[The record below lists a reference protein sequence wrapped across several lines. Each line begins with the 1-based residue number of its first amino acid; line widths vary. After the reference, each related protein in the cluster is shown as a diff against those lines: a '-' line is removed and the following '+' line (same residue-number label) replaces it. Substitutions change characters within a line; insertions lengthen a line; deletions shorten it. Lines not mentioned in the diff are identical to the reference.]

1 MEGFMQGAL
10 CTGVSMSTLSISPH
24 LRLDEE
30 QARAVFAKVNC
41 VVTAGAG
48 AGKTTTLA
56 ARYVHL
62 VMDKKIPVE
71 RILALTFTRKAAA
84 EMYGRIYGELSKL
97 ASSEMADSWASA
109 QLANFSNA
117 QITTL
122 DAFCARIVR
131 EAARDFGYTPDFS
144 IDEEQVSDLV
154 QTLAR
159 DFVRENAQ
167 QAGLLELLL
176 AHPLDS
182 VADDL
187 FADVA
192 QRYVT
197 PQALLTKQF
206 EPMKA
211 NMRLLV
217 TQTLQVLIARMRE
230 LSNSIVK
237 EAAKSSQH
245 NKDCTAAIV
254 AAHAFES
261 WAATAQ
267 QECSSLQLDAALAP
281 ILQLE
286 MRSYKKT
293 DDEQAIK
300 EAAST
305 LRDLGH
311 NIKDLREFEDFLP
324 VYNDIIDRLDEFA
337 LICAQAK
344 RAADVMDYKDLGI
357 CAVETLKRR
366 KDLRQEWKNGIDSI
380 LIDEFQDNNDLQ
392 RDLLFLLA
400 ERTDVVNEGI
410 PKKQSLAQDKLF
422 FVGDEKQS
430 IYRFRGADVS
440 VFKRLA
446 QDLDDSVQE
455 DSASLAGEPVSHN
468 LTIATNYRSSSRLID
483 FFNSFFSYALPVH
496 FEQKT
501 KSKKKQHAQDLIEYL
516 FQKENL
522 SDYFAHYVAMHPPKP
537 EPVLDNEQGSTD
549 TGAQADNIPES
560 QITYYYLNTPQDS
573 DDESDGDSDDGN
585 DAGDTTLAESDDPTP
600 ADDNLSAK
608 RDELLDADDNLAL
621 EIARFIRNSVGKLAV
636 RGSDGLARYE
646 DFAIL
651 LRATTNQS
659 KLEKYL
665 RLLDIPFE
673 SQSQRSLFEESAA
686 KDLYYLLR
694 LFEDP
699 ADKFAFAAVLRS
711 PLCRISDEGFLTLM
725 TAYDED
731 CKRATAEDLFE
742 QTFDLA
748 NYDKQVLQRASSF
761 YKALSQKV
769 TICSVA
775 EVALYAWHFSGIRLD
790 IASRSESSF
799 YLEQFD
805 HLFEIAANIDDK
817 GGDLSDFLAALR
829 PFIEGKRGDFESS
842 AVQRHRQH
850 GVQIMTIHKAKGLEF
865 PIVIIPWVESAGL
878 NSRTT
883 KLWHMLPEGLTI
895 DIKPYDMP
903 DAKSHNVFF
912 DINRELELQKEE
924 AEIRRLLYVAC
935 TRAKDHLFFF
945 GKRMK
950 NEPTSRAFMAYLEGY
965 CEQQTTEQIKKV
977 YLEPSAIGDV
987 GKVQKHKQGAVVGD
1001 FLAAYKKSS
1010 IVSVPQGRIRTSAVA
1025 LNAAASAQA
1034 SGGAQMQ
1041 GEAQMLGGPQPLGGA
1056 QATNGWQGSAAA
1068 QMAAAGRMPF
1078 DVPIPPDRFG
1088 TLCHDAVEWG
1098 ILHQLQAEQ
1107 IGEIEASL
1115 VRPSAET
1122 VLEKGAGEQGVGPD
1136 GWRAGEQ
1143 GAGPDG
1149 LSSGPGKS
1157 GAGFEPGPGELGSG
1171 SDFWSEF
1178 APSRAVAKGLE
1189 SEPLARALALAIQ
1202 LAQGFLG
1209 SEYWKQARALGCA
1222 CTIKTE
1228 KPFLLKVDDMV
1239 VEGRMDLFVEKTDAI
1254 DIIDFKSDAVQ
1265 DSARYAVQLE
1275 LYRRAAQKFAPGKP
1289 VRLGIFWLRTAELAW
1304 LQSEIGDALLA
1315 AALREIRGE
1324 AAVGGV

>member
-1 MEGFMQGAL
+1 MTAL
-10 CTGVSMSTLSISPH
+10 SHTPH
-24 LRLDEE
+24 MRLDEE

-84 EMYGRIYGELSKL
+84 EMYGRIYGELSKV
-97 ASSEMADSWASA
+97 ASSDKVDSWAST

-144 IDEEQVSDLV
+144 IDEEQTSDLI

-159 DFVRENAQ
+159 DFVRKSAQ
-167 QAGLLELLL
+167 KQGLSQLLL

-197 PQALLTKQF
+197 PQALLAKQF

-217 TQTLQVLIARMRE
+217 TQTLQVLLARMLE

-237 EAAKSSQH
+237 EAAKSNQH
-245 NKDCTAAIV
+245 NKDCVAAI
-254 AAHAFES
+254 AAARGFES
-261 WAATAQ
+261 WAATAP
-267 QECSSLQLDAALAP
+267 QERNSLQLDAALTP

-293 DDEQAIK
+293 DDEQTIK

-311 NIKDLREFEDFLP
+311 NVKDLREFEDFLP
-324 VYNDIIDRLDEFA
+324 VYNEIIDRLDEFA
-337 LICAQAK
+337 SMCAHTKQSAN
-344 RAADVMDYKDLGI
+344 VMDYKDLGI

-366 KDLRQEWKNGIDSI
+366 KDLRQKWKNGIDSI

-392 RDLLFLLA
+392 RNLLFLLA
-400 ERTDVVNEGI
+400 ERPDVVSEGI
-410 PKKQSLAQDKLF
+410 PKKQSLAPDKLF

-446 QDLDDSVQE
+446 QDLDDTTPE
-455 DSASLAGEPVSHN
+455 DRARLDGEAVSHN

-483 FFNSFFSYALPVH
+483 FFNSFFSFALPVH
-496 FEQKT
+496 FEQNT
-501 KSKKKQHAQDLIEYL
+501 KSKKKQHAQDLAEYL

-522 SDYFAHYVAMHPPKP
+522 SDYFAHYVAMHSPQT
-537 EPVLDNEQGSTD
+537 ESALDNDQRRAD
-549 TGAQADNIPES
+549 TGVQADGIPES
-560 QITYYYLNTPQDS
+560 QITYFYLNTPQDS
-573 DDESDGDSDDGN
+573 DDENDDDSDDNGN
-585 DAGDTTLAESDDPTP
+585 TAGDATFAENEHPLPAGDD
-600 ADDNLSAK
+600 LSAK
-608 RDELLDADDNLAL
+608 REDLLDANDNLAL

-636 RGSDGLARYE
+636 RGSDRPARYE

-659 KLEKYL
+659 RLEKYL
-665 RLLDIPFE
+665 RLFDIPFE

-694 LFEDP
+694 LLEDP
-699 ADKFAFAAVLRS
+699 TDKFAFAAVLRS
-711 PLCRISDEGFLTLM
+711 PLCRISNEGFLTLM

-731 CKRATAEDLFE
+731 CKRATAQELFE
-742 QTFDLA
+742 QEFDLA
-748 NYDKQVLQRASSF
+748 DYDKQVLQRASSF
-761 YKALSQKV
+761 YKALSQKATV
-769 TICSVA
+769 CSVA
-775 EVALYAWHFSGIRLD
+775 EAVLYTWHFSGIRLD
-790 IASRSESSF
+790 IAWRSESSF

-817 GGDLSDFLAALR
+817 GGNLGDFLAALR
-829 PFIEGKRGDFESS
+829 PFIEGERGDFESS
-842 AVQRHRQH
+842 AVKRHRQH

-865 PIVIIPWVESAGL
+865 PIVIIPWVESAGR

-912 DINRELELQKEE
+912 EINRELESQKEE

-950 NEPTSRAFMAYLEGY
+950 NEPTPKTFMAYLEGY
-965 CEQQTTEQIKKV
+965 CAQQTTEQIKKV
-977 YLEPSAIGDV
+977 DLAPSATGDV
-987 GKVQKHKQGAVVGD
+987 YNLQKHTRPAVVGD
-1001 FLAAYKKSS
+1001 FLAAYKNSS
-1010 IVSVPQGRIRTSAVA
+1010 VISVPQGRLRTSAVA

-1034 SGGAQMQ
+1034 TGGAQTY
-1041 GEAQMLGGPQPLGGA
+1041 GNT
-1056 QATNGWQGSAAA
+1056 QAPPFWQGAARA
-1068 QMAAAGRMPF
+1068 QVEAPGRMPL

-1107 IGEIEASL
+1107 LRGIEASL
-1115 VRPSAET
+1115 FRPSPEPA
-1122 VLEKGAGEQGVGPD
+1122 L
-1136 GWRAGEQ
+1136 EQ
-1143 GAGPDG
+1143 GAD
-1149 LSSGPGKS
+1149 SG
-1157 GAGFEPGPGELGSG
+1157 
-1171 SDFWSEF
+1171 FWSGF
-1178 APSRAVAKGLE
+1178 APGRAVAKGLE
-1189 SEPLARALALAIQ
+1189 SEPLAHAVALAVQ

-1209 SEYWKQARALGCA
+1209 SEYWRQARAMGCA
-1222 CTIKTE
+1222 YTITTE

-1239 VEGRMDLFVEKTDAI
+1239 VEGRMDLFVEKPDAI

-1265 DSARYAVQLE
+1265 ESARYGVQLE
-1275 LYRRAAQKFAPGKP
+1275 LYRRAAQKFAPGKQ

-1324 AAVGGV
+1324 AAVGGM

>member
-1 MEGFMQGAL
+1 MRCLPVEGLMQGAL
-10 CTGVSMSTLSISPH
+10 CAGVSMTTFIHIPH
-24 LRLDEE
+24 MRLDEE
-30 QARAVFAKVNC
+30 QARAVSAKVNC

-84 EMYGRIYGELSKL
+84 EMYGRIYAELSRL
-97 ASSEMADSWASA
+97 ASLDDADSWAST

-122 DAFCARIVR
+122 DSFCARIVR

-144 IDEEQVSDLV
+144 IDEEQASDLI

-167 QAGLLELLL
+167 KPGLSELLL

-217 TQTLQVLIARMRE
+217 TQTFQALIARMLE
-230 LSNSIVK
+230 LSKSIVK
-237 EAAKSSQH
+237 EAVKSSQH
-245 NKDCTAAIV
+245 NKDCTAAII
-254 AAHAFES
+254 AASGFES
-261 WAATAQ
+261 WAATEP
-267 QECSSLQLDAALAP
+267 QEGSFPQLDAALTP

-311 NIKDLREFEDFLP
+311 NVQDLREFEDFLP

-344 RAADVMDYKDLGI
+344 RSADVMDYKDLGI
-357 CAVETLKRR
+357 CAVQTLKRR
-366 KDLRQEWKNGIDSI
+366 KDLRQKWKNGIDSI

-400 ERTDVVNEGI
+400 ERTDVVSEDI

-446 QDLDDSVQE
+446 QDLDDSVQK

-501 KSKKKQHAQDLIEYL
+501 KSKKKQHAQDLTEYL

-522 SDYFAHYVAMHPPKP
+522 SDYFADYVAMHSPKTKP
-537 EPVLDNEQGSTD
+537 ILGNEQGHAD
-549 TGAQADNIPES
+549 TNAYADLLPES
-560 QITYYYLNTPQDS
+560 QIAYFYLNTHQDS
-573 DDESDGDSDDGN
+573 DDESDDDSDDGN

-600 ADDNLSAK
+600 ADDNLSA
-608 RDELLDADDNLAL
+608 RRGELLDADDNLAL
-621 EIARFIRNSVGKLAV
+621 EIARFIRSSVGKLAI
-636 RGSDGLARYE
+636 RGRDGPARYE

-665 RLLDIPFE
+665 RLLDVPFE

-686 KDLYYLLR
+686 KDLYYLLK

-731 CKRATAEDLFE
+731 CKGATAPELFE

-748 NYDKQVLQRASSF
+748 DYDKQVLQRASSF

-842 AVQRHRQH
+842 AVKRLRQH

-903 DAKSHNVFF
+903 EAKSHNVFF
-912 DINRELELQKEE
+912 DINRELESQKEE

-950 NEPTSRAFMAYLEGY
+950 NEPTPKAFMSYLEGY
-965 CEQQTTEQIKKV
+965 CAQQTTQQIKKV

-987 GKVQKHKQGAVVGD
+987 GKVQKHKGGVIVGD
-1001 FLAAYKKSS
+1001 FLAAYKKSR
-1010 IVSVPQGRIRTSAVA
+1010 IVSVPQGRIRTSTVA

-1034 SGGAQMQ
+1034 SAGAQIQGSAQAHDDEQVCGGAQMQ
-1041 GEAQMLGGPQPLGGA
+1041 GGA
-1056 QATNGWQGSAAA
+1056 QIQGT
-1068 QMAAAGRMPF
+1068 GRMPF

-1098 ILHQLQAEQ
+1098 ILHQLQAEH
-1107 IGEIEASL
+1107 IGEIGASL
-1115 VRPSAET
+1115 VRPSAEIA
-1122 VLEKGAGEQGVGPD
+1122 LEKGAS
-1136 GWRAGEQ
+1136 EQ
-1143 GAGPDG
+1143 GAGP
-1149 LSSGPGKS
+1149 
-1157 GAGFEPGPGELGSG
+1157 
-1171 SDFWSEF
+1171 DFWSEF

-1189 SEPLARALALAIQ
+1189 REQLARAVSLAIQ

-1209 SEYWKQARALGCA
+1209 SEYWRQVPVLGCA
-1222 CTIKTE
+1222 CTITTE

-1239 VEGRMDLFVEKTDAI
+1239 VEGRMDLFVERTDAI

-1265 DSARYAVQLE
+1265 ESARYAVQLE
-1275 LYRRAAQKFAPGKP
+1275 LYRRAAEKFAPGKP
-1289 VRLGIFWLRTAELAW
+1289 IRLGIFWLRTAELAW

-1324 AAVGGV
+1324 AAGGGVVGV